1 MDSKKILNIVTI
13 AMFVITVIL
22 LGMFMFGGN
31 IPNQVYTTPVYTAA
45 LLNWAYVLFGIAIIA
60 ALIFPIVRLVT
71 RPKEAMKSFI
81 GLVAVLVLVLIAYA
95 LADGTPMKITGYTGT
110 DNVPS
115 MLIFS
120 DTILYTMYFLF
131 AGAIL
136 AILGTEIYRRMK

>member
-1 MDSKKILNIVTI
+1 MNSQKILNIVTI
-13 AMFVITVIL
+13 AMFVVTVVL
-22 LGMFMFGGN
+22 LGLFMFGGN
-31 IPNQVYTTPVYTAA
+31 LPNQQYTTPVYTSSF
-45 LLNWAYVLFGIAIIA
+45 LNWSYVLFGIAIIA
-60 ALIFPIVRLVT
+60 ALVFPIARLFT
-71 RPKEAMKSFI
+71 RPKQAMKSFL
-81 GLVAVLVLVLIAYA
+81 GLAVLIVIIVLAYA
-95 LADGTPMKITGYTGT
+95 MSDGTPMKLVGYTGS

>member
-1 MDSKKILNIVTI
+1 MNSQKILNIVTI
-13 AMFVITVIL
+13 AMFVVTVVV
-22 LGMFMFGGN
+22 LGLFMFGGN
-31 IPNQVYTTPVYTAA
+31 LPNQQYPTPVYTSS
-45 LLNWAYVLFGIAIIA
+45 LLNWAYILFGIAIIA
-60 ALIFPIVRLVT
+60 ALIFPIARLFT
-71 RPKEAMKSFI
+71 RPKQAMKSFI
-81 GLVAVLVLVLIAYA
+81 GLAIVIVLILIAYA
-95 LADGTPMKITGYTGT
+95 MADGTPMKLVGYNGP

>member
-1 MDSKKILNIVTI
+1 MNSQKILNIVTI
-13 AMFVITVIL
+13 AMFVVTVVL
-22 LGMFMFGGN
+22 LGLFMFGGN
-31 IPNQVYTTPVYTAA
+31 LPNQQYTTPVYTSSF
-45 LLNWAYVLFGIAIIA
+45 LNWSYVLFGIAIIA
-60 ALIFPIVRLVT
+60 ALVFPIARLFT
-71 RPKEAMKSFI
+71 RPKQAMKSFL
-81 GLVAVLVLVLIAYA
+81 GLAVLIVIIVLAYA
-95 LADGTPMKITGYTGT
+95 MSDGTPMKLVGYTGP

>member
-1 MDSKKILNIVTI
+1 MNSNKILNIVTI
-13 AMFVITVIL
+13 AMFVVTVVL
-22 LGMFMFGGN
+22 LGLFMFGGEV
-31 IPNQVYTTPVYTAA
+31 PNQQYSTPVYTAA
-45 LLNWAYVLFGIAIIA
+45 LLNWSYILFGIAILA
-60 ALIFPIVRLVT
+60 AVIFPIVRLVS

-81 GLVAVLVLVLIAYA
+81 GLAAIAIVVLIAYA
-95 LADGTPMKITGYTGT
+95 MGDGTPMKIVGYDGP

-131 AGAIL
+131 AGTIL